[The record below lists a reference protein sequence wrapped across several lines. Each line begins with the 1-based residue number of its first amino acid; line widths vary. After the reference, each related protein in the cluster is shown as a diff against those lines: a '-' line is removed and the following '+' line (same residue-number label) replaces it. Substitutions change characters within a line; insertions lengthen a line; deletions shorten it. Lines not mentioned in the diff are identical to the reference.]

1 MGLEHAGVHLCGYG
15 AFAFYF
21 ATSELATRTAFRWVK
36 LDIELSANLY
46 NIVRQETAFLEPIC
60 ELTNTFQGLSL
71 YWLHWLR
78 TRCHGFNCALLNT
91 TSTCG
96 KLKGWHGLSGR

>member
-46 NIVRQETAFLEPIC
+46 NKYGKRLRSW
-60 ELTNTFQGLSL
+60 SL
-71 YWLHWLR
+71 
-78 TRCHGFNCALLNT
+78 FAN
-91 TSTCG
+91 
-96 KLKGWHGLSGR
+96 